1 MPETFWNPDEP
12 VAMNLVSTLVDVME
26 SKRPRCVKACTDILK
41 ELKKKLGTSE
51 NMVACITEALVKK
64 MRQSLGGATS
74 ASDQSEENKEGETD
88 KFAD

>member
-51 NMVACITEALVKK
+51 NMVACMTEALVKK
-64 MRQSLGGATS
+64 MRQSLGGVTS
-74 ASDQSEENKEGETD
+74 ASD
-88 KFAD
+88 